1 MDAIDAT
8 PAPPDLNIRDL
19 EQRWQISRNALRARA
34 TALGVVLRR
43 VSSTLT
49 VWPGE
54 AVELGDQL
62 HQHLQQGG
70 TLASFGG
77 GSAITTTSGAAVTA
91 SRGSSS
97 PARGASSD
105 WAVVEALAAVLQ
117 GQQAADPLAMA
128 RGLADAADQR
138 LPLTRK
144 ALAGLVGHGIDGFK
158 DGCEK
163 YGFRFRKHE
172 SGSGVVWTVER
183 AL

>member
-8 PAPPDLNIRDL
+8 PAPPDINIREL

-34 TALGVVLRR
+34 TALGVELRR

-77 GSAITTTSGAAVTA
+77 GSAITTSSGAAVTA
-91 SRGSSS
+91 SRGSRAGQGGL
-97 PARGASSD
+97 PDGFAL
-105 WAVVEALAAVLQ
+105 ELLAAVLQ

-128 RGLADAADQR
+128 RGLAEAADQR